1 MRATTENFFLD
12 YESKISSV
20 SDYISEYININELN
34 YLACKLQELS
44 VDDIKIYEAAILL
57 G

>member
-1 MRATTENFFLD
+1 MD

-44 VDDIKIYEAAILL
+44 VDDIKIYEAVILL